1 MLWRERERDSEM
13 LFNFLCGCVAV
24 FFFFSSGP
32 VCRRGSSFSLDS
44 IGYNNDDLMSRS
56 IELRTYLLEFSDLG
70 HYCSSQT
77 QNLDLV
83 LSLSISGR

>member
-1 MLWRERERDSEM
+1 M

-32 VCRRGSSFSLDS
+32 VRRRGSSFSLDS

-56 IELRTYLLEFSDLG
+56 IELRTYLLEFSDLDSDLG

-83 LSLSISGR
+83 LSLSISGT